1 MSFLQNWKTTS
12 AGLAAIATALGDL
25 FTAAG
30 HGQITG
36 NLSGDIA
43 AIIAGIGL
51 IFAGDAS
58 ASKPK

>member
-1 MSFLQNWKTTS
+1 MLFLQNWKTTS
-12 AGLAAIATALGDL
+12 MGLAAIASALGDF

-36 NLSGDIA
+36 NLTADITG
-43 AIIAGIGL
+43 IVAGIGL